1 MVTVVLLL
9 STVLAFGAE
18 DGANEEGEVP
28 GTRHIY
34 EKVVLNEMNRR
45 IDGLKYQKYDDTVQR
60 EKRQSEVL
68 SRIRKESMSDSQAVN
83 PKAQNMNIGDNG
95 GKGGARGSSISDGS
109 SPLPK
114 SFYTRQ
120 AKKGGRKKY
129 IGPRQPP
136 SLETAATDTWTTK
149 DVKRQMKWEKVLDGN
164 SLKGWK
170 PKSKSPLTRL
180 LYDLGK
186 ILTYL
191 YRRLTNQVYGL
202 GVDDREHLNLIAT
215 EWSESCRRYRELMAS
230 GAELGEHFL
239 ELNQVPKFEEFC
251 LPFPASKASSTTP
264 FQTHK
269 ERLILLK
276 QHQQKELKYTELK
289 LARDL
294 REFHP
299 DTRLTF
305 LMLWRRNHTIDMMRG
320 YNRCVER
327 LKMKQEDV
335 ETNIGPYSEKVK
347 LPPMVKDRMAVEKGG
362 AKFKSIHQKQNY
374 NILQQQQQQH
384 REHPK
389 LNPQHRQGDGEN
401 PLPLLPPST
410 QSKNYDKHRPG
421 FNGVDLE

>member
-191 YRRLTNQVYGL
+191 YRRLTNQ
-202 GVDDREHLNLIAT
+202 
-215 EWSESCRRYRELMAS
+215 
-230 GAELGEHFL
+230 
-239 ELNQVPKFEEFC
+239 
-251 LPFPASKASSTTP
+251 
-264 FQTHK
+264 
-269 ERLILLK
+269 
-276 QHQQKELKYTELK
+276 
-289 LARDL
+289 
-294 REFHP
+294 
-299 DTRLTF
+299 
-305 LMLWRRNHTIDMMRG
+305 
-320 YNRCVER
+320 RCVER

-421 FNGVDLE
+421 FNGVDLVGQFKCLNYHH